1 MNSVRL
7 TIYSSFLTIWV
18 VLLGFSPSTIIS
30 EPRRETVPAIDAL
43 TILYSGITKLDTGNS
58 LLLRINSGNPA
69 DLISECEDER
79 IILKQD
85 EHTSTL
91 QWKPGKD
98 CKVPLISYKGK
109 KYILPLNQKNI
120 PIDTLSDF
128 STETLKN
135 TIKITTLINTD
146 TKLSTLKTRK
156 IIRNIQAILE
166 ARNNHFL
173 LPIEWTKLPEKDTFL
188 PNSLRPFRAESTDGI
203 HHGWDLYVNQ
213 WTPVRAI
220 EEWMIVHIKRD
231 FSWSEMDHLLSGDN
245 ELNRQENLDV
255 YRGNTVYLK
264 TLSGHVAIYA
274 HMQDIPASL
283 QVGDYVG
290 AGTTVG
296 HVWDS
301 AVPSKQYLYH
311 LHFELAMNSFDDKR
325 AGMNTFADYLVW
337 PWFGK
342 GKTTA
347 WVREND
353 ESLFQS

>member
-1 MNSVRL
+1 MNSVRSK
-7 TIYSSFLTIWV
+7 IHSSLIIIWV
-18 VLLGFSPSTIIS
+18 IFLGISPRIIIS
-30 EPRRETVPAIDAL
+30 EPRHVPAPEIDAL
-43 TILYSGITKLDTGNS
+43 TILYSGITKIDTGDS
-58 LLLRINSGNPA
+58 LLLRINSWNPD
-69 DLISECEDER
+69 DLVSQCADER
-79 IILKQD
+79 VVIKQD
-85 EHTSTL
+85 ANTSTI
-91 QWKPGKD
+91 QWKPGKN
-98 CKVPLISYKGK
+98 CKVPLISYQGK

-120 PIDTLSDF
+120 PIDVLSDM

-135 TIKITTLINTD
+135 TLKITTLINTD

-156 IIRNIQAILE
+156 IIRNISTILE
-166 ARNNHFL
+166 TRKNEFI
-173 LPIEWTKLPEKDTFL
+173 LPIEWIKLPEKDSFL

-213 WTPVRAI
+213 WTPVRAV
-220 EEWMIVHIKRD
+220 EEGMIVHVKRD
-231 FSWSEMDHLLSGDN
+231 FSWTEMDHLLTGDN
-245 ELNRQENLDV
+245 ELSRQENLDT
-255 YRGNTVYLK
+255 YRGNTIYLK

-283 QVGDYVG
+283 KVGDYVA
-290 AGTTVG
+290 AGTIVG

-311 LHFELAMNSFDDKR
+311 LHFELAMNPLDDET
-325 AGMNTFADYLVW
+325 AGMNTFEDYLVW
-337 PWFGK
+337 PWYGK